1 MTRLYSGCAFFMM
14 TSITMVLLIL
24 VETTWPILV
33 ARRLCFVGVS
43 AIYLFLAWLVAV
55 FVFFLFWALAFALA
69 AGLVFAACSVLA
81 TTGSVASPPPRS
93 GFSTAC
99 NHCTM

>member
-43 AIYLFLAWLVAV
+43 SIYLFLAWIAAG
-55 FVFFLFWALAFALA
+55 FVFFLFWALTFALA
-69 AGLVFAACSVLA
+69 AGLVFAAFACLS
-81 TTGSVASPPPRS
+81 TTGSVAFAPTSS
-93 GFSTAC
+93 GVASAC
-99 NHCTM
+99 EC